1 MPDIIL
7 SVPRKLRRGGK
18 GGDEAA
24 SVESAKDLIE
34 LLCRV
39 SGVEDLS
46 DMSILDV
53 GCGCKVVQAILNE
66 GLPVGRYTGIDVFPE
81 LIEYLQSQV
90 NDPRFHFHTMNIH
103 NEMYNPEGEPL
114 SEQTALPLVG
124 GELFDII
131 CLFSVF
137 THLAPHDYS
146 AMLRLLRPYIKPGG
160 KLVFSLFVHEETAGG
175 HGFIDDIAR
184 VMIAENI
191 VVAERLADEGPPD
204 FLDWDASKPLFRAI
218 YSRKHALELIEGSG
232 WALES
237 LNDPE
242 ENIQHFIVCSPT

>member
-7 SVPRKLRRGGK
+7 SVPTEFRRGGK
-18 GGDEAA
+18 AGDEAA

-39 SGVEDLS
+39 SGVANLS
-46 DMSILDV
+46 NMSVLDV
-53 GCGCKVVQAILNE
+53 GCGCKIVQAILNE
-66 GLPVGRYTGIDVFPE
+66 HLPIGRYTGTDVFPE
-81 LIEYLQSQV
+81 LINYLQSQV
-90 NDPRFHFHTMNIH
+90 NDSRFHFHWMNTH
-103 NEMYNPEGEPL
+103 NEMYNPDGEPL
-114 SEQTALPLVG
+114 SAQTPMPFA
-124 GELFDII
+124 GEIFDII

-175 HGFIDDIAR
+175 HGFIDGIAR
-184 VMIAENI
+184 AMIANN
-191 VVAERLADEGPPD
+191 VVVTEQDAASGPPD
-204 FLDWDASKPLFRAI
+204 FLDWDASRPLFRAI

-232 WALES
+232 WVVES

-242 ENIQHFIVCSPT
+242 QNVQHYIVCSPA